1 MPKGSELL
9 RRKRL
14 VRGLWVGLGALAFAL
29 ILHGLGLVRPLEWK
43 AWDARLRLLA
53 RPGRAGPDIVIFLL
67 HQYSLHFFEEQRGKA
82 WAAGLRLLAR
92 PERAGQDIVIFLIDQ
107 YSLDFFEEQQG
118 LPWPWPRQ
126 IYSAVMDY
134 LRTGGAKAVFI
145 DLFFT
150 ESSRAGVEDDQDMA
164 QAMERSGNVFL
175 AFSLSQKEE
184 SWQAIPG
191 SALQRFSLAKTDL
204 PEVSYPSARSA
215 SLPIDE
221 LLRAARGAGNVL
233 FVS

>member
-29 ILHGLGLVRPLEWK
+29 LLHVLDVARPLEGK
-43 AWDARLRLLA
+43 SWDAR
-53 RPGRAGPDIVIFLL
+53 
-67 HQYSLHFFEEQRGKA
+67 
-82 WAAGLRLLAR
+82 LRLLAR

-107 YSLDFFEEQQG
+107 YSLDFFEDQQG
-118 LPWPWPRQ
+118 VPWPWPRQ

-134 LRTGGAKAVFI
+134 LRAGGAKAVFFA
-145 DLFFT
+145 LFFT

-164 QAMERSGNVFL
+164 AAMERSGNVFL

-184 SWQAIPG
+184 SWQALPG
-191 SALQRFSLAKTDL
+191 PGPPPCR
-204 PEVSYPSARSA
+204 P
-215 SLPIDE
+215 
-221 LLRAARGAGNVL
+221 G
-233 FVS
+233 